1 MAEYLTLQKVESLG
15 QMISVFSSDELSKV
29 VGIGEKSLQAIQLFM
44 TNPETLKL
52 LNTLEQE
59 GVQFSAINERTNR
72 VSSSH

>member
-29 VGIGEKSLQAIQLFM
+29 AGIGEKSLQAIQLFM

-52 LNTLEQE
+52 LCTLEQE
-59 GVQFSAINERTNR
+59 GVNFSAIDEKINTEHL
-72 VSSSH
+72 SQ